1 MNQPDYEHRSV
12 LLDES
17 IHALNIQPDGIYIDA
32 TFGRGGHSQAILELL
47 SDEGQLLA
55 FDRDPMAIESAQRFA
70 NDKRFTIVHR
80 PFSDMAEVVAE
91 LGLTGCV
98 SGVLMDLGVSSPQLD
113 DASRGFSF
121 MREGPLDMRMDTT
134 HGISAAQW
142 LEKADIQDITQ
153 VLKEF
158 GEEKFGKR
166 IAHAIVEY
174 RADKPLTTT
183 KQLADLIDQAVP
195 VKDKYKHP
203 ATRSFQGIR
212 IYINAELEQLREGL
226 KGAVAALSHGG
237 RLAVISFHSL
247 EDRMVKRFMRDQSKG
262 KDLPMGLP
270 VTQAEIDADKV
281 LKLMSK
287 AIKPS
292 ERELD
297 SNIRARS
304 SVLRVAEKL

>member
-55 FDRDPMAIESAQRFA
+55 FDRDPMAIKSAQRFA

-91 LGLTGCV
+91 LGLTGRV

-174 RADKPLTTT
+174 RADKPLKTT

-226 KGAVAALSHGG
+226 KGAVAALGHGG

-247 EDRMVKRFMRDQSKG
+247 EDRMVKRFMREQSKG

-297 SNIRARS
+297 RNIRARS